1 MSECID
7 CGAEMRLQTP
17 VVGEIVDCPDC
28 GLELEVRVLSPLTLQ
43 AAPQV
48 AEDWGE

>member
-1 MSECID
+1 MTECID
-7 CGAEMRLQTP
+7 CGATLSLKDP

-28 GLELEVRVLSPLTLQ
+28 GLELEVRGLSPLVVEP
-43 AAPQV
+43 APEV

>member
-1 MSECID
+1 MTECTD
-7 CGAEMRLQTP
+7 CGANITTNNP
-17 VVGEIVDCPDC
+17 VVGEILDCPDC
-28 GLELEVRVLSPLTLQ
+28 GLELEIRNLTPLTLQ